1 MSRIEPRQG
10 AFAGTVARGAR
21 KTYGRDM
28 ESARVY
34 ARHPRLMVGYMRYNR
49 AAERTPRVPKLLAD
63 LAVTRAAT
71 LVGCEFCIDISS
83 EYVRRAGL
91 TEDQLGNLHDAH
103 ASGLFDDDQLL
114 VIDLA
119 TGMSVTPGE
128 VDDELIE
135 RVKARFGVKG
145 TMELV
150 QLIAWENARARMN
163 IALGIGAEGFSEGKA
178 CALPYAAATG
188 MDSMSPIERRAAI
201 RLNTAGEGCGRAAVS
216 RGSAKS
222 P

>member
-1 MSRIEPRQG
+1 MSRIEARQG
-10 AFAGTVARGAR
+10 PFAGIVARGAR
-21 KTYGRDM
+21 KVYGRQM

-34 ARHPRLMVGYMRYNR
+34 ARHPRLMFGYMRYNR
-49 AAERTPRVPKLLAD
+49 AAEHTPRVPKLLTE
-63 LAVTRAAT
+63 LAVVRAAT
-71 LVGCEFCIDISS
+71 MVGCEFCVDISS
-83 EYVRRAGL
+83 EFARRAGL
-91 TEDQLGNLHDAH
+91 TEDQLRSLHDAH

-150 QLIAWENARARMN
+150 RLIAWENARARMN
-163 IALGIGAEGFSEGKA
+163 VALDIGAEGFSTGKA
-178 CALPYAAATG
+178 CALPYAAAG
-188 MDSMSPIERRAAI
+188 IDSMSITNRN
-201 RLNTAGEGCGRAAVS
+201 LT
-216 RGSAKS
+216 S
-222 P
+222 PASMRS